1 MPASS
6 RSSLRNAPCFLSLD
20 LRFARARRLAL
31 HAARDREFTR
41 SRSRPEMSKITQQ
54 PVHNEAQTRFEVTI
68 AGKLSRAD
76 YRLDDGVM
84 HMFHTEVPV
93 QQEGRGIAAM
103 LVRAAFEYARAHGYK
118 VRPA

>member
-1 MPASS
+1 
-6 RSSLRNAPCFLSLD
+6 
-20 LRFARARRLAL
+20 
-31 HAARDREFTR
+31 
-41 SRSRPEMSKITQQ
+41 MSKIAQQ
-54 PVHNEAQTRFEVTI
+54 PVHNEAQQRFEVTI

-118 VRPA
+118 VRPACSYVRSFMSRNREFDDLRA